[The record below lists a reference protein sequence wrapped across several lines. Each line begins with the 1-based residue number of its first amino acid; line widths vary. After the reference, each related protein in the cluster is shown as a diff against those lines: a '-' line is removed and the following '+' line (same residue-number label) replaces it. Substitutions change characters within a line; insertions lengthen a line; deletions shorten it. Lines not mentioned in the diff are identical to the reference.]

1 MFFFFL
7 FLSTFLFPAC
17 EKPQPM
23 DAALLHLLPA
33 HRQLLRP
40 QHVRRRGGGELPQVP
55 AGPGGGGGP
64 PPGGEK
70 AQNDR
75 EKAQE

>member
-1 MFFFFL
+1 MIL
-7 FLSTFLFPAC
+7 FSPLLSAC
-17 EKPQPM
+17 EEPQPL
-23 DAALLHLLPA
+23 DATLLYLLLA
-33 HRQLLRP
+33 HRQLFCP
-40 QHVRRRGGGELPQVP
+40 EHVCWCRGGELPQVP

-64 PPGGEK
+64 VTGREE